1 MKDVFNRGTHCPE
14 LLFLLD
20 LGFKFTIY
28 NDLHCKL
35 NTELFIAK
43 RILSGKNQ
51 EGRFSRPIVR
61 ISVIGIALGLA
72 VMILTVAIVTG
83 FQKEIR
89 EKVIG
94 FGAHIQVSNF
104 DNNESYEYSPMARK
118 QDFVKGISAQEGVKH
133 IQVFAT
139 KPGILKAN
147 NEIHGV
153 VVKGIGNDFDWE
165 FFNRNMVEGKAF
177 AISDT
182 GISDAMVISKYI
194 ASRLQLKLE
203 DKVPIFF
210 IEGNKQ
216 RAINFKVCGI
226 YETGLGQQ
234 FDEVFVL
241 ADIANLQRLNRW
253 GRDSVGGFE
262 VLINDF
268 NKIDELTEFVNGEI
282 EVDQNAQNIKEQNMQ
297 VFSWLGAQDINA
309 VIVVLLMLLVASI
322 NMVSA
327 LLILILERT
336 NMIGILKALGSSNWS
351 IRKVFLYNAVYLIG
365 KGMLWGNCIALG
377 ICFLQKQFGI
387 FKLDPDAYFL
397 SLVPMNVDL
406 IHILILNA
414 GTLVICVLML
424 IIPSFIVT
432 RITPVRAIR
441 FS

>member
-1 MKDVFNRGTHCPE
+1 M
-14 LLFLLD
+14 
-20 LGFKFTIY
+20 
-28 NDLHCKL
+28 

-94 FGAHIQVSNF
+94 FGAHIQISNF
-104 DNNESYEYSPMARK
+104 DNNESYEYSPIERK
-118 QDFVKGISAQEGVKH
+118 QDFLKILSTQKGIKH

-139 KPGILKAN
+139 KAGILKAN

-153 VVKGIGNDFDWE
+153 VVKGVGKDFDWD
-165 FFNRNMVEGKAF
+165 FFNKNMIEGRSFTVK
-177 AISDT
+177 DQELT
-182 GISDAMVISKYI
+182 DKLVISKYI
-194 ASRLQLKLE
+194 SSRLKIKLN
-203 DKVPIFF
+203 DSVPIYF
-210 IEGNKQ
+210 IQENKQ
-216 RAINFKVCGI
+216 RARKFVVSGI

-241 ADIANLQRLNRW
+241 ADIAHIQKLNGW
-253 GRDSVGGFE
+253 TTDQVAGFE

-268 NKIDELTEFVNGEI
+268 DKIDALTEFVNEEI
-282 EVDQNAQNIKEQNMQ
+282 GINLNARSIKEQNMQ
-297 VFSWLGAQDINA
+297 TFSWLGAQDINA

-322 NMVSA
+322 NMISA

-336 NMIGILKALGSSNWS
+336 NMIGILKALGSTNWS
-351 IRKVFLYNAVYLIG
+351 IRKVFLYNAFYLIG

-377 ICFLQKQFGI
+377 ICFIQKQFGI
-387 FKLDPDAYFL
+387 FKLDPESYFV
-397 SLVPMNVDL
+397 SQVPMNVNI
-406 IHILILNA
+406 IHILSLNA
-414 GTLVICVLML
+414 GTMIICMLML
-424 IIPSFIVT
+424 IIPSYIVT
-432 RITPVRAIR
+432 RITPVKAIR